1 MNTEINFPNL
11 HIYLEH
17 VGKSVE
23 IFGFSIAYYGIT
35 IALGML
41 LGVLLILHRAKVSG
55 ENPDTI
61 LDLCLYTILFSV
73 VGARLYYVIFSWE
86 CYRDHL
92 LSIFNIRE
100 GGLAIYG
107 GVLAGVLTGY
117 ILCKIKKL
125 EFWRTAD
132 LVIPG
137 LLVGQALG
145 RWGNFF
151 NREVFGQYTNG
162 LFAMELP
169 LSAVRS
175 LDDITQEML
184 DHARIADGV
193 TYVQVHPTFLY
204 ESLWNLALLCF
215 LLLYTRHKKFDGE
228 LFLYYLFFYGLG
240 RFWIEA
246 IRTDQLKL
254 WNTDLPVSMVLATVL
269 MLLSL
274 TIYLTKRYQN
284 R

>member
-11 HIYLEH
+11 HIYLDH

-41 LGVLLILHRAKVSG
+41 FGVLLILHRAKASG

-86 CYRDHL
+86 YYRDHL

-117 ILCKIKKL
+117 ILCRIKKL
-125 EFWRTAD
+125 EFWKTAD

-169 LSAVRS
+169 ISAVRS
-175 LDDITQEML
+175 LGDITQEML

-215 LLLYTRHKKFDGE
+215 LLLYTGHKKFDGE

-254 WNTDLPVSMVLATVL
+254 WNTDLPVSMVLAAFL

-274 TIYLTKRYQN
+274 VIYLKRRYNN